1 MSEELSVA
9 QSDAVG
15 TISSHQVLIMLAYL
29 DYAAS
34 LVPFEG
40 VRADLV
46 LDANMVPDFERRK
59 APGVF

>member
-1 MSEELSVA
+1 
-9 QSDAVG
+9 
-15 TISSHQVLIMLAYL
+15 MLAYL
-29 DYAAS
+29 DYDAS

-46 LDANMVPDFERRK
+46 LDADMVPDFERRK